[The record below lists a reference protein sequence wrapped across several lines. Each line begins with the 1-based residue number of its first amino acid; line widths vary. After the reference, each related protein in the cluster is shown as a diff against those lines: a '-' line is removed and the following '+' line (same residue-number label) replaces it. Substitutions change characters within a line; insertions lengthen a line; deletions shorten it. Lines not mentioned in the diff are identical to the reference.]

1 MNHVTESCHLNEI
14 RKTDPGPEDETNCIE
29 KKGNLNYTDR
39 IRFLFEKY
47 LKYNAT
53 KSWMNAFQK
62 KKKIYNEIIDN
73 YMQTI

>member
-53 KSWMNAFQK
+53 KS
-62 KKKIYNEIIDN
+62 
-73 YMQTI
+73 